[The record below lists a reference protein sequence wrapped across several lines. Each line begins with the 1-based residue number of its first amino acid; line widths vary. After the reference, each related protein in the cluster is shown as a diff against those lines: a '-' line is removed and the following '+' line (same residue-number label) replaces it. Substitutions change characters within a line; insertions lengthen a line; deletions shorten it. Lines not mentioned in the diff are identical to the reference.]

1 MNIKT
6 AIQIF
11 ISLLIII
18 SLYFFVKITFFSKN
32 QEIMNLDLEDKEVQ
46 VEKIDIKENR
56 GDTVENINYK
66 SVDANGNEYNLY
78 ASSGEISEDNE
89 NIIILKNVSGEL
101 QFKGKSNVYIKSDFA
116 KYNSLNFDTYFYKN
130 VLGSFENKKIYS
142 DNLDLLFKDNKAMM
156 YNNIKILDINIEG
169 NADKIKL
176 DLLSGDIIITM
187 LEKQKI
193 QIIKE
198 WINGYNKKI
207 QNNYI

>member
-1 MNIKT
+1 
-6 AIQIF
+6 
-11 ISLLIII
+11 
-18 SLYFFVKITFFSKN
+18 
-32 QEIMNLDLEDKEVQ
+32 MNLDLEDKEVQ

-156 YNNIKILDINIEG
+156 YNNINFLDSNIEG

-176 DLLSGDIIITM
+176 NLLTGDIIITM
-187 LEKQKI
+187 LDKQKI
-193 QIIKE
+193 QLIKD
-198 WINGYNKKI
+198 
-207 QNNYI
+207 

>member
-198 WINGYNKKI
+198 
-207 QNNYI
+207 